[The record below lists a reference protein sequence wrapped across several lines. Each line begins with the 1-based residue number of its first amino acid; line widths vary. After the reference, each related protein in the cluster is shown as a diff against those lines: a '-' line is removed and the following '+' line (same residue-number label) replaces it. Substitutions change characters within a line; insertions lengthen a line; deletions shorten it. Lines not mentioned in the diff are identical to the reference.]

1 LKRQGRA
8 RRKSNDEWEIRYARD
23 RNRQEAKIKEAT
35 MDKLDAVLL
44 YFAVEHMRASQAFD
58 KTCADLHVDDKRVAR
73 LLVLLKQLDESA
85 AGLEMLPEPELNEIV
100 SSAIRVCGFADRI
113 EARDVFAIVLDA
125 IRNAS
130 SNPGGGSSGGQGI
143 ALCDA

>member
-1 LKRQGRA
+1 
-8 RRKSNDEWEIRYARD
+8 
-23 RNRQEAKIKEAT
+23 

-44 YFAVEHMRASQAFD
+44 YFAVEHICASQALD

-100 SSAIRVCGFADRI
+100 SSAIRVCGFVDPI
-113 EARDVFAIVLDA
+113 EVGSVIAIVLDA
-125 IRNAS
+125 IEMQAPIREEVAS
-130 SNPGGGSSGGQGI
+130 EGQGI